1 MSTTPDKMYQALLT
15 KVKAVVSLVHDDFIY
30 ISHEPVFTQED
41 DQYIQI
47 VPGVPTA
54 VTPQAGYYLIQEEFE
69 VAVWSRLYLDQG
81 NRSTEKFANLTYGV
95 LRVMTEIRSGLFNHI
110 LSHDGDTEIADNASL
125 PITFERGSRLFESP
139 EQPGWCYMADTYKF
153 GYEIT

>member
-15 KVKAVVSLVHDDFIY
+15 KVKAVVGLVEDDFIY
-30 ISHEPVFTQED
+30 ISHEPMFTQED

-81 NRSTEKFANLTYGV
+81 NRSTEKFANLTDRV
-95 LRVMTEIRSGLFNHI
+95 LRVMTQLRSGLFNHI
-110 LSHDGDTEIADNASL
+110 LSYDSDHNASL

>member
-15 KVKAVVSLVHDDFIY
+15 KAKAVVSLVHDDFIY

-95 LRVMTEIRSGLFNHI
+95 LKLMTEIRSGLVNHI
-110 LSHDGDTEIADNASL
+110 LSYDGSDKASI

-153 GYEIT
+153 GYEIA